1 MDNSLS
7 SRTARFVSINQI
19 LIRGTEICSL
29 TWLIFW
35 WSDIRVINIIEIGS
49 NKKCWN
55 ILNWSLRDFEKK
67 LRIFFFNENRHCNC
81 KIGNTCKM
89 IWYQYTYKPPIPNAT
104 LWNVL
109 QILFSLEKT
118 NDIIQINVWYW
129 PIWYIQPRLCGD
141 L

>member
-67 LRIFFFNENRHCNC
+67 FWIFFMKISTACN
-81 KIGNTCKM
+81 GNTCN
-89 IWYQYTYKPPIPNAT
+89 IFQYQYNVMYKPPIPNAMLT
-104 LWNVL
+104 LWNVS
-109 QILFSLEKT
+109 QIFFFITIK
-118 NDIIQINVWYW
+118 INVWYW
-129 PIWYIQPRLCGD
+129 PRLRGD

>member
-35 WSDIRVINIIEIGS
+35 WLDIRVINIIEIGS

-67 LRIFFFNENRHCNC
+67 LRIFFFNENQHCNC

-89 IWYQYTYKPPIPNAT
+89 IWYQYTCKPSIPNAT

-109 QILFSLEKT
+109 QILFSLEKR